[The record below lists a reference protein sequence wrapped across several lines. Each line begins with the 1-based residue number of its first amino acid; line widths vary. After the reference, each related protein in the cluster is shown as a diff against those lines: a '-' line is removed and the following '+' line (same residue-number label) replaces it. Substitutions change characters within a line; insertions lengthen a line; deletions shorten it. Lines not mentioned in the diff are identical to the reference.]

1 MGVLNIGLSGLNAA
15 QAGLITTSHNIS
27 NAGTAGYTR
36 QRTVQEAQQPYFSG
50 GGFMGTGVAI
60 TTTTRQADQFVN
72 KQLLNA
78 QTTSSE
84 LDTYQT
90 QISQLDDLLADP
102 EAGLSPAL
110 QGFFKAVQDL
120 AANPTSAAARQS
132 TISAGE
138 SLSSRF
144 QLLDGRMNEIRGDIN
159 SQITGNVTSINAY
172 AKNIAD
178 INGRIQI
185 AEAAGPGQPA
195 NDLRDQRDQLIS
207 ELNQMVKVNTVDQAD
222 GSVSVFIGNGQSL
235 VIGNDPYKLAAMPD
249 PTDPQRL
256 TVGQV
261 LASGGNVVLP
271 ESMFTGGK
279 LGGLLSFR
287 SDTLDSA
294 QTSLGQIA
302 LDLAG
307 AFNDQHRLGQTSSG
321 TAGGDFFSFA
331 GTPTALTAASQIRVA
346 ITDTRDVA
354 AGSPIATA
362 AGTSATPNTGTGRV
376 DAGAVNGPPPW
387 NAALTNSVSINFTSP
402 TQFDVIDNTAGSTL
416 ASGLAY
422 SPTTGTSV
430 SYNGWTINLSGVPAS
445 GDSFSVSANTGK
457 NDNRNAL
464 KLAGLQTAN
473 ISLGNSANLQ
483 SAYASM
489 VSDVG
494 SKSSEIQITA
504 RAATT
509 LVEQTTATQQGI
521 SGVNLDEE
529 AANLLRYQQL
539 YQASSK
545 VIQIAGKIFDEILAL
560 G

>member
-36 QRTVQEAQQPYFSG
+36 QRTVQEAQEPFFSG
-50 GGFMGTGVAI
+50 GGFLGTGAKI
-60 TTTTRQADQFVN
+60 TTTLRQYDQFVN
-72 KQLLNA
+72 KQLLDA
-78 QTTSSE
+78 QSRSAE
-84 LDTYQT
+84 LDTYET
-90 QISQLDDLLADP
+90 QIGQLDDLLADP

-110 QGFFKAVQDL
+110 QSFFRAVQDL
-120 AANPTSAAARQS
+120 SANPTSSAARQS

-138 SLSSRF
+138 ALASRF
-144 QLLDGRMNEIRGDIN
+144 QLLDGRMSEIRGDIN
-159 SQITGNVTSINAY
+159 SQITGQVASINAY
-172 AKNIAD
+172 AKGIAE
-178 INGRIQI
+178 INKRIQS

-195 NDLRDQRDQLIS
+195 NDLRDQRDQLIN
-207 ELNQMVKVNTVDQAD
+207 ELNQIIKVNTVTQSD
-222 GSVSVFIGNGQSL
+222 GAISVFIGNGQSL
-235 VIGNDPYKLAAMPD
+235 VVGNEPYQLAAMPD
-249 PTDPQRL
+249 PADPQRI

-261 LASGGNVVLP
+261 LASGGSVVVP

-294 QTSLGQIA
+294 QGELGQ
-302 LDLAG
+302 LAMDFVNG
-307 AFNDQHRLGQTSSG
+307 FNAQHQLGQTIDG
-321 TAGGDFFSFA
+321 NAGGDFFGFN
-331 GTPTALTAASQIRVA
+331 GTPTTLTAASQIRVTIA
-346 ITDTRDVA
+346 NTRDVA
-354 AGSPIATA
+354 AASPVATA
-362 AGTSATPNTGTGRV
+362 ASAANTGTAAIDGGRV
-376 DAGAVNGPPPW
+376 INRTSLPFAGNVT
-387 NAALTNSVSINFTSP
+387 LTYDSGTSS
-402 TQFDVIDNTAGSTL
+402 FSASGGITAGPF
-416 ASGLAY
+416 AY
-422 SPTTGTSV
+422 AAGQPFTVGGVELTVTGTPA
-430 SYNGWTINLSGVPAS
+430 NGDTFTLGNNP
-445 GDSFSVSANTGK
+445 TGR

-464 KLAGLQTAN
+464 QLGSLQTAN
-473 ISLGNSANLQ
+473 LALGGTANFQ
-483 SAYASM
+483 SAYASL

-494 SKSSEIQITA
+494 STAQEVQITA

-560 G
+560 GR